1 LLKGSILYIGGFE
14 LPDKNAA
21 AHRVLNNAKIMRELG
36 YEVIFISVNKNLP
49 FNSSIMDTKKL
60 IEGFT
65 SWFIPYPDTKAQ
77 WIHYLSS
84 IKDFTAVAARC
95 TDLKAVIC
103 YNFQAI
109 AFVRTMKYCRRNDI
123 KVMADCTE
131 WYSTKGSSLA
141 YKILKGLDSFLRMR
155 FIHKRLDGLM
165 VISKYLESY
174 YIKNKN
180 LIRMPPLVDLEE
192 EKWRPGS
199 GPGGGPVKFV
209 YAGNPG
215 GRQKDKL
222 DLLIKAFYELDANY
236 DFRFVIVGISREKH
250 LQYYGEQ
257 ADLLDVLGEKV
268 VFLGRLSHIKSLEQV
283 KGADFTIFLRED
295 TRVNN
300 AGFPTKFAESISCG
314 VPVITNKTS
323 NLSDYLCD
331 GENGF
336 WLEGNIAATLQKILT
351 LESSQLQVMKQ
362 RMDRTIFDYHAYLDE
377 FAAWL
382 EPRVSAFP
390 GGNINADVS

>member
-1 LLKGSILYIGGFE
+1 MFKGSILYIGGFE

-36 YEVIFISVNKNLP
+36 YEVVFLSVDKNLP
-49 FNSSIMDTKKL
+49 FNSSLMDTKKE

-65 SWFIPYPDTKAQ
+65 SWFIPYPDSNTQ
-77 WIHYLSS
+77 WVHYLSTV
-84 IKDFTAVAARC
+84 KDFIAVAAQC
-95 TDLKAVIC
+95 PNLKAVIC
-103 YNFQAI
+103 YNYQAI
-109 AFVRTMKYCRRNDI
+109 ALVRIMKYCRRNNI

-131 WYSTKGSSLA
+131 WYSTKGSSLD
-141 YKILKGLDSFLRMR
+141 YKILKGLDSFWRMR

-174 YIKNKN
+174 YSKNKN
-180 LIRMPPLVDLEE
+180 LIRIPPLVDLGE
-192 EKWRPGS
+192 EKWRSLPGNEVE
-199 GPGGGPVKFV
+199 PIKFV
-209 YAGNPG
+209 YAGSPG
-215 GRQKDKL
+215 GRKKDKL
-222 DLLIKAFYELDANY
+222 DLLIKAFYELDSYY
-236 DFRFVIVGISREKH
+236 DFLFTIVGISREKH

-257 ADLLDVLGEKV
+257 ASMLDVLGTKV
-268 VFLGRLSHIKSLEQV
+268 VFLGRLSHIESLEQV
-283 KGADFTIFLRED
+283 KGADFTIFMRED

-323 NLSDYLCD
+323 NLSDYLRD

-336 WLEGNIAATLQKILT
+336 WLERNIAATLQRILT

-362 RMDRTIFDYHAYLDE
+362 RVERSSFDYHAYLDE
-377 FAAWL
+377 FAEWL
-382 EPRVSAFP
+382 EPVIFSIR
-390 GGNINADVS
+390 GE